1 MQICYNF
8 IHETTWKFNNIR
20 ATAAAS
26 HRIVA
31 AWLYISQCS
40 QAAWRLVKL
49 RRSMGSKL
57 SPCWA
62 SWFGVPSNTRSAL
75 PTEQPP
81 TGSTWQSADARRAGC
96 GISQRIVDAETNRQ
110 GRGEKLWRELLRVG
124 RLAITKRRFTLERSE
139 ARTTRH
145 TARRSG
151 HRALE
156 TLCLAAYKK
165 TLGSIVHIWHSLTKA
180 DSCLF
185 LPFDE
190 HGHRSGKRQFC
201 GTVTGVIAS
210 RLFRASSCR
219 LDATAW
225 LCMRN
230 FIGII
235 LPEWKWL
242 PFCASCRN
250 NFADRLNWY
259 GMAGQFI
266 DAAWWATFCATIL
279 KLMSIDFL
287 LTLPKL
293 ILTNTSGD
301 KPSNSLQTQRRLT
314 SIISIM
320 ACAIRSKR
328 LGVPKVCCGLVSI
341 MPIYLGVNVS
351 II

>member
-1 MQICYNF
+1 MDTNTRICYNF

-20 ATAAAS
+20 ATTAAAS

-57 SPCWA
+57 SPCRE
-62 SWFGVPSNTRSAL
+62 SWLGVPSNTRSAL
-75 PTEQPP
+75 PIGQPA

-96 GISQRIVDAETNRQ
+96 GISQRIVDVETNRR
-110 GRGEKLWRELLRVG
+110 GRGEKLLRELLRVG
-124 RLAITKRRFTLERSE
+124 RLAITKKRFTLECSE

-151 HRALE
+151 PRALE

-165 TLGSIVHIWHSLTKA
+165 TLGSIMHIWHSLTKA
-180 DSCLF
+180 ASCLF
-185 LPFDE
+185 LPSDE
-190 HGHRSGKRQFC
+190 HGHRSEKRQFC
-201 GTVTGVIAS
+201 GTVTGVIAF

-219 LDATAW
+219 LDTTTW

-235 LPEWKWL
+235 LPESKWL
-242 PFCASCRN
+242 PFCA
-250 NFADRLNWY
+250 A
-259 GMAGQFI
+259 
-266 DAAWWATFCATIL
+266 IL

-287 LTLPKL
+287 LTLSKS
-293 ILTNTSGD
+293 ILTNTSGHN
-301 KPSNSLQTQRRLT
+301 PSNNSQTQHRLT
-314 SIISIM
+314 LINWKTASGM
-320 ACAIRSKR
+320 WSKESAA
-328 LGVPKVCCGLVSI
+328 PNASCGLVSI
-341 MPIYLGVNVS
+341 MLICLGINVS